1 VYEYQDGKRNAEE
14 YCRRKRSRSLKIM
27 RLFTMN
33 KVDIGIINTAVG
45 SFYQRFQK
53 DEVGYERK

>member
-1 VYEYQDGKRNAEE
+1 
-14 YCRRKRSRSLKIM
+14 M